1 MPQCPFCP
9 HPPGGHLRVYF
20 PKDAFEGVWADY
32 VNGQNFSAPVD
43 MVSLS
48 KSLCLAH
55 LVPHSSQSPAK
66 PPEAAVCAGTSPSR
80 QTSVTG
86 MKYCIGKAVISV
98 TACQNTHTVFCCPA
112 SHYLMACSCPTPD
125 LLCKC
130 KYMQRMSRHPV
141 LCSVPRP
148 GLAAC
153 VGLGRE
159 EAEGCYTR
167 LQGIIR
173 LGEVSNL
180 ISA

>member
-1 MPQCPFCP
+1 M
-9 HPPGGHLRVYF
+9 
-20 PKDAFEGVWADY
+20 
-32 VNGQNFSAPVD
+32 NGQHFSALVV
-43 MVSLS
+43 MVPLS

-66 PPEAAVCAGTSPSR
+66 PPEASVCTGTSPSH

-98 TACQNTHTVFCCPA
+98 TACQNTHAVFCCPD
-112 SHYLMACSCPTPD
+112 SHYLMACSCSTPD
-125 LLCKC
+125 LCKC
-130 KYMQRMSRHPV
+130 KCTQRMSRHPV

-159 EAEGCYTR
+159 EAEGCQTR

-173 LGEVSNL
+173 PGEVSNL
-180 ISA
+180 VSP